1 MLQTKITLD
10 ETNLAFL
17 SNYQR
22 LGFRN
27 RSALVRAALDQMQAN
42 MERQRLEASAV
53 LYAEVYRTDSELQ
66 QLTEAALVG
75 WPE

>member
-27 RSALVRAALDQMQAN
+27 RSALVRAALDQMQAD

>member
-10 ETNLAFL
+10 ETNVAFL
-17 SNYQR
+17 NNYQR
-22 LGFRN
+22 LGFRD
-27 RSALVRAALDQMQAN
+27 RSALVRAALDRMQAD